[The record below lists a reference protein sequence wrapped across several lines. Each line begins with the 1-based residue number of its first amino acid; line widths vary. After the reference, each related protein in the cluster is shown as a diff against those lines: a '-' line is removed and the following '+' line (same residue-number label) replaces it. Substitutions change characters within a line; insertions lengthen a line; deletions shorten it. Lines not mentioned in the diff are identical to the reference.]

1 MRLAP
6 VTSALIVFSGTLTNH
21 LAQPKEKSMYKKLGL
36 MTLGALFLTGSAIA
50 DEHGGGE
57 ALYQEQCANCHFE
70 DDFSGESA
78 DAIAGMIKGIKAG
91 DTKHNPKLSDLA
103 DEDIMKLAEYF
114 ASQ

>member
-1 MRLAP
+1 MNR
-6 VTSALIVFSGTLTNH
+6 
-21 LAQPKEKSMYKKLGL
+21 KLGL
-36 MTLGALFLTGSAIA
+36 ITLGALFLTGSAIA
-50 DEHGGGE
+50 DGHGDGE
-57 ALYQEQCANCHFE
+57 AVYQDQCANCHFE

-91 DTKHNPKLSDLA
+91 DTKHNPKLTDLS